1 MIILFGAAGSG
12 KSIQGQRLAE
22 KHNFR
27 WLSVGQLLRNQN
39 DPELE
44 KIMLK
49 GELVPDEFV
58 VKMMHTAGEEAL
70 VAGQNVILDGYPR
83 DDWQANWIV
92 ENGDAKKIDGAIIL
106 KVSHDELW
114 NRLQD
119 RAREDDTKESIEN
132 RWNLFEHTIDS
143 MTKTLAGAGVKIQE
157 VNGEGSIEEV
167 TARIEKVLADWGII

>member
-58 VKMMHTAGEEAL
+58 VKMMHAAGEEAL
-70 VAGQNVILDGYPR
+70 AAGQNVILDGYPR

-106 KVSHDELW
+106 RVSHEELW

-119 RAREDDTKESIEN
+119 RAREDDTKESIEK
-132 RWNLFEHTIDS
+132 RWSLFEHTIDS
-143 MTKTLAGAGVKIQE
+143 MTKTLAEAGVKIQE
-157 VNGEGSIEEV
+157 VDGEGTIEEI
-167 TARIEKVLADWGII
+167 TERIEKVLSDWGII

>member
-58 VKMMHTAGEEAL
+58 VKMMHTASEEAL
-70 VAGQNVILDGYPR
+70 AVGQNAILDGYPR

-119 RAREDDTKESIEN
+119 RAREDDTKESIEK

-143 MTKTLAGAGVKIQE
+143 MTKTLAGAGVEIQE
-157 VNGEGSIEEV
+157 VDGEGSIEEV
-167 TARIEKVLADWGII
+167 TAHIEKVLADWGII

>member
-58 VKMMHTAGEEAL
+58 VKMMHAAGEEAL
-70 VAGQNVILDGYPR
+70 AAGQNVILDGYPR
-83 DDWQANWIV
+83 DDWQASWIV
-92 ENGDAKKIDGAIIL
+92 ENGDAKKVDSPIIL
-106 KVSHDELW
+106 DVSHDELCS
-114 NRLQD
+114 RLQD
-119 RAREDDTKESIEN
+119 LVREDVTKESIEK
-132 RWNLFEHTIDS
+132 RWNLFEYTIDS

-157 VNGEGSIEEV
+157 VDGEGSIEEV
-167 TARIEKVLADWGII
+167 TARIEKELADWGII

>member
-58 VKMMHTAGEEAL
+58 VKMMHAAGEEAL
-70 VAGQNVILDGYPR
+70 AAGQNVILDGYPR
-83 DDWQANWIV
+83 DDWQANWVV
-92 ENGDAKKIDGAIIL
+92 ESGDAKKIDGAIIL

-119 RAREDDTKESIEN
+119 RAREDDTKESIEK

-143 MTKTLAGAGVKIQE
+143 MTKRLAGAGVKIQE
-157 VNGEGSIEEV
+157 VDGEGSIEEV
-167 TARIEKVLADWGII
+167 TARIEKVLTDWGII

>member
-12 KSIQGQRLAE
+12 KSIQGQRLTE

-44 KIMLK
+44 KTMLK

-58 VKMMHTAGEEAL
+58 VKMMHAAGEEAL
-70 VAGQNVILDGYPR
+70 AMGQNVILDGYPR

-119 RAREDDTKESIEN
+119 RAREDDTKESIEK

-157 VNGEGSIEEV
+157 VDGEGSIEEV

>member
-58 VKMMHTAGEEAL
+58 VKMMHAAGEEAL
-70 VAGQNVILDGYPR
+70 AAGQNVILDGYPR

-119 RAREDDTKESIEN
+119 RAREDDTKESIEK

-143 MTKTLAGAGVKIQE
+143 MTKTFAGAGVKIQE
-157 VNGEGSIEEV
+157 VDGEGSIEEV

>member
-22 KHNFR
+22 KHSFR
-27 WLSVGQLLRNQN
+27 WLSVGQLLRNQK
-39 DPELE
+39 DSELE

-58 VKMMHTAGEEAL
+58 VKMMHAASEEAL
-70 VAGQNVILDGYPR
+70 AAGQNVILDGYPR

-92 ENGDAKKIDGAIIL
+92 ENGDANKIDGAIIL

-114 NRLQD
+114 NRLQG
-119 RAREDDTKESIEN
+119 RAREDDTKESIEK

-157 VNGEGSIEEV
+157 VDGEGSIEEI